1 MGDRFVDLEKLQA
14 MRGELL
20 AQRRDDLKREPLLLV
35 PGAPQQLA
43 QWRPREL
50 LRRRAAEGV
59 SVNRLDDVGEM
70 NFAKVLFHFLATAKS
85 LRLRYIQT
93 GEFGPP
99 ALVFDPLFDDRLVL

>member
-1 MGDRFVDLEKLQA
+1 MRLTPSDTGVASRSRKCGRATATWVVDLLT
-14 MRGELL
+14 
-20 AQRRDDLKREPLLLV
+20 LKNCK
-35 PGAPQQLA
+35 PGAAQQLA

-85 LRLRYIQT
+85 LRLRHIQT
-93 GEFGPP
+93 GEFGLP
-99 ALVFDPLFDDRLVL
+99 ALLFDPLFDD